1 MYHARTRERIY
12 SRVQA
17 LNPPVPAQV
26 VFPSGADVGKNGFF
40 KKLVLDSI
48 LAELECRCGM
58 EHRARRPGVRAGVA
72 AALGALVVVAAVAA
86 ALRGADD
93 GPQWGPVS
101 LSTTAALERLQAKL
115 RVAQEHEHAYQGLVD
130 TVNDAQAR
138 YARKKAAHDAERQS
152 LSKQELLLD
161 DVVETATEMSNAQ
174 TAGEVQQFHRA
185 VTQLSS
191 GMAELRSSLA
201 DADCPPTH
209 GGQAALNMCLIKQ
222 ELGQPHV
229 ALLKQGRPSAQGL
242 AALHTALQGTEQT
255 GRQLDR
261 TDQRL
266 KQDVAKA
273 QLRLREHGAWGGEV
287 LREQG
292 DFAKLAAAYLPG
304 RETRSLTQVW
314 PTKPAAALSLLSNWM
329 QQHDSWGLSSLAEI
343 MKPPAPSRFDPTVD
357 SSPPSPATPL
367 SISLSY

>member
-1 MYHARTRERIY
+1 MQAPSAHRPV
-12 SRVQA
+12 SRW
-17 LNPPVPAQV
+17 
-26 VFPSGADVGKNGFF
+26 
-40 KKLVLDSI
+40 
-48 LAELECRCGM
+48 RCG
-58 EHRARRPGVRAGVA
+58 VV

-93 GPQWGPVS
+93 GPPRGPFS

-115 RVAQEHEHAYQGLVD
+115 RVAQEHKHAYQGLVD

-161 DVVETATEMSNAQ
+161 DIVETATEMSDAQ

-222 ELGQPHV
+222 QLGQPHV

-242 AALHTALQGTEQT
+242 AALHIALQGTEQT

-273 QLRLREHGAWGGEV
+273 QLRLREHEAWGGEV
-287 LREQG
+287 LKEQG

-304 RETRSLTQVW
+304 GETRDLTQVW
-314 PTKPAAALSLLSNWM
+314 PKKPAAALSLLSNWM

-343 MKPPAPSRFDPTVD
+343 MKPPAPTRFDPTVD
-357 SSPPSPATPL
+357 S
-367 SISLSY
+367 